1 MSSIARRP
9 HLLLALLVS
18 ITAGTLAET
27 STPAEDPDETAE
39 PRHGGLLAQTGADE
53 RMELVTTGPV
63 TLLYVYDKQMRPVR
77 PAELPGELT
86 VLAPDLSRQDRPLVP
101 AGDVYKAAIDL
112 TTGNKYKA
120 LATLRIGERTLTARF
135 SPESAAAAQASLA
148 LRKQTPEQA
157 ASPSAERGRVHGR
170 LIDSTCLAN
179 GELPSDDHTECAVR
193 CIRAGA
199 PIAIVEDGTHLVY
212 VALAAKEK
220 SPSELLLPYVGK
232 HSLFT
237 GRFVRQG
244 GSSFFLVEDVATE
257 HDHTAYYGGMV
268 AMAGDFHTEV
278 LMLESGEVRLYVSD
292 AYRKLLPVFGMSGS
306 AEAREGAGS
315 VRTATLRPDPT
326 NQFLQARFEPPK
338 AKMVELTTRL
348 PLADNPKFF
357 ITFMVE
363 PQASPR
369 RVLSA
374 PTAVARTQP
383 EPAAVSSRPSSASNP
398 AATPATSSAG
408 AIPEIRIDVKGGY
421 KPDELALQKGVPV
434 RLRFVRFDSGACAS
448 ELLMPDFKVKKELAP
463 LAETVVD
470 ITPTEAGEFEFTCG
484 MKMMRGWIQ
493 VRE

>member
-1 MSSIARRP
+1 MTSIARNP
-9 HLLLALLVS
+9 LLLLALLVL
-18 ITAGTLAET
+18 IAAGALAET
-27 STPAEDPDETAE
+27 STSDEDPDENAE

-63 TLLYVYDKQMRPVR
+63 TLVYVYDKQMRPVR
-77 PAELPGELT
+77 PAELSGELT
-86 VLAPDLSRQDRPLVP
+86 VLAPDLSRSDRPLIP
-101 AGDVYKAAIDL
+101 AGDAYKAAIDL

-120 LATLRIGERTLTARF
+120 LATLRIGDRTLTARF
-135 SPESAAAAQASLA
+135 SPESAAAAQTSLA
-148 LRKQTPEQA
+148 IRKQTPEQA

-179 GELPSDDHTECAVR
+179 GELPSDDHTECAIR

-278 LMLESGEVRLYVSD
+278 LMLKTGEVRLYLSD
-292 AYRKLLPVFGMSGS
+292 AYRKLLPVFGKSGT
-306 AEAREGAGS
+306 AEVREGTGP

-326 NQFLQARFEPPK
+326 NQFVQARFDPPK
-338 AKMVELTTRL
+338 AAMVELTTRL
-348 PLADNPKFF
+348 PLADNPGFF

-363 PQASPR
+363 PQDAPR
-369 RVLSA
+369 RVLSVPA
-374 PTAVARTQP
+374 AIDKSQP
-383 EPAAVSSRPSSASNP
+383 ETTPALSRPSTDSKS
-398 AATPATSSAG
+398 AATPATAAAG
-408 AIPEIRIDVKGGY
+408 AIAEIRIDVKGGY
-421 KPDELALQKGVPV
+421 KPDEIALRKGVPV

-448 ELLMPDFKVKKELAP
+448 ELLMPDFKVKQKLVP

-470 ITPTEAGEFEFTCG
+470 LTPTQAGEFEFTCG